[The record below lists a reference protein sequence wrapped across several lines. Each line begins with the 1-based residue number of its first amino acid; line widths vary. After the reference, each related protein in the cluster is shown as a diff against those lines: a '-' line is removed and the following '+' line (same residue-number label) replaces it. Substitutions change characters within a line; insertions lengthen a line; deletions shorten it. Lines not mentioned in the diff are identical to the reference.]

1 MSSFSIAWL
10 DLREPADFAAR
21 DKTLVQTALDW
32 LGQKNDPISPDRIL
46 VDLGSGTGSTLRA
59 LTQLG
64 ASNFVWRLVDLDGKL
79 LDEALKRHG
88 KQLLIEDYQADL
100 TVVNELPLTG
110 ANIVTASALF
120 DLASAE
126 FCDALIDRIDSRKT
140 VFYAALN
147 YDGNTQW
154 APKHPLDEKVLAAF
168 NEDQIR
174 DKGFGPA
181 LGPHATEYLKSK
193 AEKAGYIVEIAAS
206 PWRLYGEQKTLV
218 ENLISGIADAV
229 ANNYGIDETD
239 LADWKKF
246 RLYHAETGSCI
257 VGHWDLLALP
267 RKI

>member
-46 VDLGSGTGSTLRA
+46 VDLGSGTGSTVRA
-59 LTQLG
+59 LTKLG

-79 LDEALKRHG
+79 LNEALKRHG

-120 DLASAE
+120 DLTSAE
-126 FCDALIDRIDSRKT
+126 FCDALIARIDSRT
-140 VFYAALN
+140 TAFYAALN

-154 APKHPLDEKVLAAF
+154 IPAHPLDETVLSAF
-168 NEDQIR
+168 NQDQLL

-181 LGPHATEYLKSK
+181 LGPKATGYLTGKLQ
-193 AEKAGYIVEIAAS
+193 AAGYQVEVAPS
-206 PWRLYGEQKTLV
+206 PWLLTGEQQSLV
-218 ENLISGIADAV
+218 ENLIEGIADAV
-229 ANNYGIDETD
+229 ADNYGLEPGA
-239 LADWKKF
+239 LQDWKKF
-246 RLYHAETGSCI
+246 RLQNAAIGSCI
-257 VGHWDLLALP
+257 IGHSDLLALP
-267 RKI
+267 FK